1 MNILFDSEKLRQLLN
16 SLYMFT
22 GIQMGIYDKTGKD
35 TNIFGRHTDF
45 CRIINQSP
53 EGHRRCEH
61 CDELAVKTCMELRN
75 HYSYRCHAGLC
86 ETIIPIFSNSEPMAF
101 LSFGQILDD
110 SPYRTQWENTLAT
123 LSWYQGDI
131 LELRECFFRLE
142 RMSREKQ
149 RAFEDILEAVAL
161 YIPLEGI
168 IMTTDLSDQ
177 QRLEMYINEHYTE
190 KLSLARIS
198 HDLNMGSTKLC
209 SLAKKLTGEGSI
221 TKMVSARRI
230 AEAKTL
236 LVNENL
242 TITQIAERVGFSDY
256 NYFTNVF
263 RKTTGVTPTAYRKM
277 VTNNMHIFDGADK
290 KR

>member
-1 MNILFDSEKLRQLLN
+1 MNILFDSEKLNQLLS

-22 GIQMGIYDKTGKD
+22 GIQTSIYDKTGRD
-35 TNIFGRHTDF
+35 TNIFGRHSDF
-45 CRIINQSP
+45 CRMINQCP

-61 CDELAVKTCMELRN
+61 CDALAVKTSTELRS

-86 ETIIPIFSNSEPMAF
+86 ETIIPIFSNGEPMAF
-101 LSFGQILDD
+101 LSFGQLLDD
-110 SPYRTQWENTLAT
+110 APYRTQWENTLST
-123 LSWYQGDI
+123 LSWYPGDI

-142 RMSREKQ
+142 RLSRDKQ
-149 RAFEDILEAVAL
+149 RAYENILEAIAL

-168 IMTTDLSDQ
+168 IMTTELSDQ

-190 KLSLARIS
+190 KLSLERIS
-198 HDLNMGSTKLC
+198 RDLNMGSTKLC

-221 TKMVSARRI
+221 TKMVASRRI

-263 RKTTGVTPTAYRKM
+263 RKTVGLTPTAYRKT
-277 VTNNMHIFDGADK
+277 VTHNMHVFDGIDK

>member
-1 MNILFDSEKLRQLLN
+1 MNILFDSEKLNQLLG

-22 GIQMGIYDKTGKD
+22 GIQTSIYDKTGRD
-35 TNIFGRHTDF
+35 TNIFGRHSDF
-45 CRIINQSP
+45 CRMINQCP

-61 CDELAVKTCMELRN
+61 CDALAVKTSTELRS

-86 ETIIPIFSNSEPMAF
+86 ETIIPIFSNGEPMAF
-101 LSFGQILDD
+101 LSFGQLLDD
-110 SPYRTQWENTLAT
+110 APYRTQWENTLST
-123 LSWYQGDI
+123 LSWYPGDI

-142 RMSREKQ
+142 RLSRDKQ
-149 RAFEDILEAVAL
+149 RAYENILEAIAL

-168 IMTTDLSDQ
+168 IMTTELSDQ

-190 KLSLARIS
+190 KLSLERIS
-198 HDLNMGSTKLC
+198 RDLNMGSTKLC

-221 TKMVSARRI
+221 TKMVASRRI

-242 TITQIAERVGFSDY
+242 TITQIAERVGFGDY

-263 RKTTGVTPTAYRKM
+263 RKTVGLTPTAYRKT
-277 VTNNMHIFDGADK
+277 VTHNMHVFDGTDK

>member
-1 MNILFDSEKLRQLLN
+1 MNILFDSEKLNQLLG
-16 SLYMFT
+16 SLYMFA
-22 GIQMGIYDKTGKD
+22 GIQTSIYDKTGKD
-35 TNIFGRHTDF
+35 TNLFGRHSDF
-45 CRIINQSP
+45 CRMINQCP

-61 CDELAVKTCMELRN
+61 CDALAVETSTELRS

-86 ETIIPIFSNSEPMAF
+86 ETIIPIFSNGEPMAF
-101 LSFGQILDD
+101 LSFGQLLDD
-110 SPYRTQWENTLAT
+110 APYRTQWENTLST
-123 LSWYQGDI
+123 LSWYPGDI
-131 LELRECFFRLE
+131 MELRECFFRLE
-142 RMSREKQ
+142 RLSRDKQ
-149 RAFEDILEAVAL
+149 RAYENILEAIAL

-168 IMTTDLSDQ
+168 IMTTELSDQ

-190 KLSLARIS
+190 KLSLERIS
-198 HDLNMGSTKLC
+198 RDLNMGSTKLC

-221 TKMVSARRI
+221 TKMVASRRI

-236 LVNENL
+236 LLNENL

-263 RKTTGVTPTAYRKM
+263 RKTVGLTPTAYRKT
-277 VTNNMHIFDGADK
+277 VTHNMHVFDGTDK